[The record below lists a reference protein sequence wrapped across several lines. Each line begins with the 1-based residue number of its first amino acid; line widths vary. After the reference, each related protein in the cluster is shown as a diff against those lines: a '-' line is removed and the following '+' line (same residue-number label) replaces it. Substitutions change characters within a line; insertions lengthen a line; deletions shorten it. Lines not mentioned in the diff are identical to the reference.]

1 MSETVR
7 FYKPGELYKPEPKF
21 CKPRAYK
28 SVCSTE
34 ILEIEIQKD
43 DISDKFESLCILG

>member
-1 MSETVR
+1 MSEVIR
-7 FYKPGELYKPEPKF
+7 FYKPGDLYQPDPNF

-34 ILEIEIQKD
+34 IYELETEED
-43 DISDKFESLCILG
+43 DISNKMESLCILI